1 MPHDARSFLEGAF
14 GVCKA
19 RNDRERQ
26 CASVVRS
33 RPTSAGGGCSW
44 GSPSRLNFV
53 RVCAMLVFFSPL
65 YYIITA
71 DDFFVYTFK
80 RALSEREA
88 LERLEGGEPAG
99 CDSVAGSRGRRR

>member
-1 MPHDARSFLEGAF
+1 MRQRRPQSSHVRRWRLQL
-14 GVCKA
+14 GVA
-19 RNDRERQ
+19 LAAELRQ
-26 CASVVRS
+26 GMCHV
-33 RPTSAGGGCSW
+33 GI
-44 GSPSRLNFV
+44 
-53 RVCAMLVFFSPL
+53 FSPL

-99 CDSVAGSRGRRR
+99 CEIAAGSRGRRR

>member
-1 MPHDARSFLEGAF
+1 MTLAPSFGAF

-19 RNDRERQ
+19 RNDRGRQ

-33 RPTSAGGGCSW
+33 TRCTRW
-44 GSPSRLNFV
+44 RLQLGV
-53 RVCAMLVFFSPL
+53 AIAAELRQGMCDVGIVSPL

-71 DDFFVYTFK
+71 DDCSDIETFK

-99 CDSVAGSRGRRR
+99 C